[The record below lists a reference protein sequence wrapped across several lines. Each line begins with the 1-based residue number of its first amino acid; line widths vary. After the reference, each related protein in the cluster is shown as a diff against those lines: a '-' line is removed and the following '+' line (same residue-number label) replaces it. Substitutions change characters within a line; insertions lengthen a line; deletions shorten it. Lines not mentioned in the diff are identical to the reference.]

1 MASEKKLV
9 LFDLDGTLVDNFRAI
24 YNCTCY
30 STKKLGLPQPAYEDV
45 VGAVGGSILVTMSK
59 LFDEKYAESIAKIY
73 LDNFYQYI
81 YDGLTLMP
89 YTIELLRYLR
99 QNHYKIALFTN
110 KEELAAKEILNRLG
124 IFPYFN
130 SITGTTL
137 YSARKPDVE
146 FTRNALEK
154 LSIAPSDALIVG
166 DSLYDYNSSVNAGVD
181 CLLVGTGTVSKEVL
195 EEKAVQAKGIYS
207 DFKELAKDY
216 FSTDL

>member
-1 MASEKKLV
+1 MSDKKLV

-24 YNCTCY
+24 YNCTSYCC
-30 STKKLGLPQPAYEDV
+30 KKLGIDVPSYEDV

-59 LFDEKYAESIAKIY
+59 LFDEEYVEPIAKIY

-89 YTIELLRYLR
+89 HTVEILSYLR
-99 QNHYKIALFTN
+99 ENNYKIALFTN

-137 YSARKPDVE
+137 HSPRKPDLE
-146 FTRNALEK
+146 FTLSALNK
-154 LSIAPSDALIVG
+154 LSIDPKDALIIG
-166 DSLYDYNSSVNAGVD
+166 DSLYDYNSSQNAKVD
-181 CLLVGTGTVSKEVL
+181 CLLVTTGTVSREVL
-195 EEKAVQAKGIYS
+195 EETALNAKGIYAN
-207 DFKELAKDY
+207 FKELAKGY
-216 FSTDL
+216 FATDL